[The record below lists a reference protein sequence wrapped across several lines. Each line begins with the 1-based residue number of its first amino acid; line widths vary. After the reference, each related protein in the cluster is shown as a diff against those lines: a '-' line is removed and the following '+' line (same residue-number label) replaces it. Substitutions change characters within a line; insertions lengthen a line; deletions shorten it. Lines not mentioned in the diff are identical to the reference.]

1 MLKAGNFLTSRT
13 TISFSRRALL
23 HGVNGNEPSDSIK
36 DGQFLSWI
44 FVTSVEGFFPMQ
56 VCYLFNDAFSV
67 ALTVYRRMKI
77 R

>member
-1 MLKAGNFLTSRT
+1 
-13 TISFSRRALL
+13 
-23 HGVNGNEPSDSIK
+23 
-36 DGQFLSWI
+36 LSWI